1 MDSRMSGSDCKD
13 TGQMEHTEQE
23 CSCDLGAVLLL
34 EDTPYCS
41 LKPKLPQDVHHL
53 QFVQSVPGG
62 RLMHCSEALVYCQEW
77 PKCQKKTTLSVIA
90 EKPHEANDEVVMRL
104 CWGLDLLH
112 CSQHGGHADNIL
124 SAMESM
130 KSADNKGIPCLCS
143 RLSSLSVFKPS
154 FFLHFSWLYIWLQV
168 RFNHTC
174 IYSSKVGD
182 VEFSSYNLLLEMC
195 FLTIIMQEP

>member
-13 TGQMEHTEQE
+13 TGQWTNGTHSETQE
-23 CSCDLGAVLLL
+23 CSCDLEAVSPVG
-34 EDTPYCS
+34 DTPCCP
-41 LKPKLPQDVHHL
+41 LEPNLLQDVPHL
-53 QFVQSVPGG
+53 QFMQSVPGG
-62 RLMHCSEALVYCQEW
+62 KLMHCSEALVYCQEW
-77 PKCQKKTTLSVIA
+77 PKCQKKTTTLSVIA

-154 FFLHFSWLYIWLQV
+154 FFLYFSWLYIWLQV

-182 VEFSSYNLLLEMC
+182 VEFSSHN
-195 FLTIIMQEP
+195 FLTEICF